1 MDKKKYF
8 EVISTLLEK
17 NIDFFLM
24 EIVVFFQ
31 ERVEINLN
39 NTFGYKLIS
48 KDKNARLGKL
58 FTAHGEVDTPI
69 FMPVGTAAT
78 VKAMH
83 LRDVELSG
91 AQIILSNTYHLML
104 RPGHEN
110 IKKMGGV
117 RKFMGWKKPLLTDSG
132 GFQIMS
138 LGKLRKVEEEGVT
151 FKSHLDGSKY
161 FLSPKISTE
170 IQNALDATI
179 TMQLDECIPY
189 PASYEEAER
198 AMKLSLDW
206 ALKSR
211 EAFEERSGYGQFG
224 IVQGSIYP
232 ELRQQSAKDLIKLGF
247 NGYAIGGLAVGEGQK
262 LMFET
267 LDNTTVY
274 MEDLKPRYLMGV
286 GKPDDII
293 GAVKRGVDMFDC
305 VLPTRSGRTGQAFTS
320 KGQVNIKNS
329 RHNLDIRPLDNS
341 CSCYTCKNYTR
352 AYLHHLF
359 KAQEILG
366 LMLLSWHNIHFYL
379 DLMKNIRE
387 SIKNKNFQTY
397 EHYFLENYYSGDVE
411 PL

>member
-1 MDKKKYF
+1 M
-8 EVISTLLEK
+8 V
-17 NIDFFLM
+17 
-24 EIVVFFQ
+24 IVVFYQ
-31 ERVEINLN
+31 EKVKNSLSN
-39 NTFGYKLIS
+39 SFNFKLIS
-48 KDKNARLGKL
+48 NDKNARLGKL
-58 FTAHGEVDTPI
+58 ITAHGEIDTPI

-78 VKAMH
+78 VKAMY
-83 LRDVELSG
+83 LKDVVSAG

-104 RPGHEN
+104 RPGHET

-117 RKFMGWKKPLLTDSG
+117 RKFMGWNKPLLTDSG

-138 LGKLRKVEEEGVT
+138 LGDLRKVEEDGVT

-161 FLSPKISTE
+161 FLSPKISTD

-189 PASYEEAER
+189 PASYEEANR
-198 AMKLSLDW
+198 SMKLSLDW
-206 ALKSR
+206 ALRSR
-211 EAFEERSGYGQFG
+211 EAFEHRDGYGQFG
-224 IVQGSIYP
+224 IVQGSIFP
-232 ELRQQSAKDLIKLGF
+232 ELRKYSAKELIKIDF
-247 NGYAIGGLAVGEGQK
+247 DGYAIGGLAVGEGQE
-262 LMFET
+262 LMFKT
-267 LDNTTVY
+267 LDNTTVF
-274 MEDLKPRYLMGV
+274 MEENKPRYLMGV

-329 RHNLDIRPLDNS
+329 RHTLDTRPLDNE
-341 CSCYTCKNYTR
+341 CFCFTCQNYNR

-366 LMLLSWHNIHFYL
+366 LMLLSFHNLHFYL
-379 DLMKNIRE
+379 GMMKLIRE
-387 SIKNKNFQTY
+387 AIKNKNFENY
-397 EHYFLENYYSGDVE
+397 ERDFLKNYYSGDIQ